1 MTELETNRIK
11 GFLGLCYRAG
21 QVILGQD
28 ACVDAVRRETAALV
42 LLDVGSTETSK
53 KRFRNACRSHGV
65 PLHGMP
71 EGLIAG
77 ALGKSGAMA
86 VALRQGTMAEKLK
99 ELIPD
104 EAALDI
110 QQFNY
115 PNDRA
120 DIAGVQA

>member
-1 MTELETNRIK
+1 MTERELGKLR
-11 GFLGLCYRAG
+11 GFLGLCHRAG

-28 ACVDAVRRETAALV
+28 ACVDAVRRESAAL
-42 LLDVGSTETSK
+42 LLMDEGSTETSK
-53 KRFRNACRSHGV
+53 KRFRNACQSHGV
-65 PLHGMP
+65 PLYGVP

-86 VALRQGTMAEKLK
+86 AAVRKGTMAGKLEDLLPK
-99 ELIPD
+99 ETVT
-104 EAALDI
+104 E
-110 QQFNY
+110 QQLNY